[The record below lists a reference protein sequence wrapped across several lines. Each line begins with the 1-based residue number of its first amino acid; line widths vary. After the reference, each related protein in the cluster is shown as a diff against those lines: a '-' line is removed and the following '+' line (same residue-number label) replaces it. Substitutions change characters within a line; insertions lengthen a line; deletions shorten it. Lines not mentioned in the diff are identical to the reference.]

1 MLASKAALTGDGENG
16 SAATGLQD
24 PGASSTGTRKRNM
37 DVGES
42 SVQPI
47 HLCG

>member
-1 MLASKAALTGDGENG
+1 MRASKAALTGDGENG
-16 SAATGLQD
+16 SATTGVQD
-24 PGASSTGTRKRNM
+24 SGASNTGKRKRSM